1 MLFLKQPNDALLF
14 CRFIL
19 TCIPLVGKL
28 SGNVIFREKI
38 LWNSMRMIH
47 HKRIRVVNIFCIIFW
62 WRCHYNVFVW
72 IFIHFS
78 DRFIV
83 PSWRTTTTRSQHMLI
98 ILFELF
104 GFCLCFISLEF
115 KLTTCVIRKYGW
127 QNGCSNGVHKN
138 NNQNSRQSPT
148 E

>member
-1 MLFLKQPNDALLF
+1 MSCYFVV
-14 CRFIL
+14 FIL
-19 TCIPLVGKL
+19 TCATSLIGKS

-38 LWNSMRMIH
+38 LWYSLNH

-62 WRCHYNVFVW
+62 WRCHYNVFVR

-78 DRFIV
+78 NRFI
-83 PSWRTTTTRSQHMLI
+83 PSWRITTTRSQHMLI

-115 KLTTCVIRKYGW
+115 KLTTCVIRIYRW